1 MWVNYFGIEYF
12 IIAADAAIPPGD
24 HQVRMEFKYD
34 GGGLGKGG
42 DLTLFYDG
50 KQVGKGRVEKTQP
63 MAYSA
68 DEACDVGCDTG
79 SPASYEY
86 GTTGNSFTGK
96 IEWVQIDLKGDDHDH
111 LVSAEERLKVAMAR
125 Q

>member
-1 MWVNYFGIEYF
+1 
-12 IIAADAAIPPGD
+12 
-24 HQVRMEFKYD
+24 
-34 GGGLGKGG
+34 
-42 DLTLFYDG
+42 
-50 KQVGKGRVEKTQP
+50 